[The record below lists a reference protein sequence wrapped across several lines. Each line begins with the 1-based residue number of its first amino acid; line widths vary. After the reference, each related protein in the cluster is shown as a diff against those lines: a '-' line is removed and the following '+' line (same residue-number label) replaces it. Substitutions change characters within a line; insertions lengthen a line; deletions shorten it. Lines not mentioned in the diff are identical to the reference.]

1 MKTELFAAIDI
12 GTNTFRLLIAKV
24 LYNPKTNK
32 YKIKEI
38 YSERIITR
46 LGQGISE
53 NGLIKKSAINR
64 GLSALKKFH
73 DVISH
78 YNVYETSA
86 IATSALRDAKNKD
99 EFLSS
104 AKEKIGLEIK
114 IISGREEA
122 KKTSAGMLIDITAPE
137 SVLMV
142 DIGGGSTELIF
153 ARQRKPVLAHSLKL
167 GVVYLADRYMKNDP
181 PLKEDLNQM
190 DDIIS
195 MKIMSKVRTFAKLLS
210 KDTVLIG
217 TAGTITT
224 LAAMVQHLK
233 KFDHSKVHNF
243 KLGIKKIKNIFSVI
257 STVTARERVKYHPFE
272 PERLDIIVPGTFILL
287 KLMETFGFK
296 TVIVSNYGL
305 REGILLDIYLARK
318 KAALLGSKKHKHKTH
333 KKKN

>member
-1 MKTELFAAIDI
+1 MKIEPLAAIDI

-24 LYNPKTNK
+24 LYNPKINK

-53 NGLIKKSAINR
+53 NGLIKKSAIHR

-99 EFLSS
+99 EFLCN

-122 KKTSAGMLIDITAPE
+122 KMTFAGMLTGITAPE

-153 ARQRKPVLAHSLKL
+153 ARQRKPVVAHSLKL
-167 GVVYLADRYMKNDP
+167 GVVYLADRYMKSDP
-181 PLKEDLNQM
+181 PLKKDLNQM

-210 KDTVLIG
+210 KDTALVG

-224 LAAMVQHLK
+224 LATMVQHLK

-243 KLGIKKIKNIFSVI
+243 KLGIKKIKNIFSDI
-257 STVTARERVKYHPFE
+257 SIVTAGERVKYHPFE

-305 REGILLDIYLARK
+305 REGILLDLYHARK
-318 KAALLGSKKHKHKTH
+318 KLT
-333 KKKN
+333 

>member
-1 MKTELFAAIDI
+1 MKTEPFAAIDI

-24 LYNPKTNK
+24 LYNSKKNK
-32 YKIKEI
+32 YKIKEL
-38 YSERIITR
+38 YSERITTR

-99 EFLSS
+99 EFLST

-114 IISGREEA
+114 TISGIEEA

-190 DDIIS
+190 DAIIS
-195 MKIMSKVRTFAKLLS
+195 MKIMSKVRTFTKLLS

-305 REGILLDIYLARK
+305 REGVLLDLYRK
-318 KAALLGSKKHKHKTH
+318 KRNDK
-333 KKKN
+333 

>member
-1 MKTELFAAIDI
+1 MKTKPFAAIDI

-24 LYNPKTNK
+24 LYNPETNK
-32 YKIKEI
+32 YKIKEL

-46 LGQGISE
+46 LGHGISE

-99 EFLSS
+99 EFLST
-104 AKEKIGLEIK
+104 AKEKIGLKIK

-243 KLGIKKIKNIFSVI
+243 KLGVKKIKNIFSVI

-296 TVIVSNYGL
+296 EVIVSDYGL
-305 REGILLDIYLARK
+305 REGVLLDLYRK
-318 KAALLGSKKHKHKTH
+318 KRNDK
-333 KKKN
+333 